1 MLLMLI
7 LNNQTAMLLRQAIL
21 VLSVPSFGAAAN
33 NICIKRAAFVV
44 SRPRSA
50 VVPATRM
57 FSTTGDAN
65 ANNNDDATMLTMA
78 ADVTET
84 IRSQSHGQMAK
95 LISASA
101 DDGCPMVSQLL
112 TSTEDV
118 AQYLES
124 NVDAILFDCDGVL
137 YRGTDPIPNA
147 AQALSSLVLAG
158 KQIFF
163 CTNNAGSN
171 REQLRDKLASLLGME
186 DGQLTREKMVTSSY
200 SAARYLQREL
210 LGGTG
215 GTGTKRSSDGDK
227 NSASTARIP
236 RVHVI
241 GTEGL
246 KSEISSAGFQVQG
259 GQTDPY
265 EPSNTRCGM
274 SREELGAY
282 PFPPAATEDDDGK
295 YRIDAFVVGLD
306 NEFNYRKLCIANVLM
321 QRNPNALFVS
331 TNEDAFDLVGVDA
344 RHLPGNGA
352 LVKALEH
359 CSQRKAVCVGKP
371 SPLLAELIAKE
382 HNLDPSRTLFV
393 GDRLDTDVRFGV
405 ESGMQSALVLTG
417 CTTSEKIV
425 AMCKETKGKGTE
437 EEPMPTIIFP
447 HMGQMMMEG
456 GR

>member
-1 MLLMLI
+1 VTVGLSATV
-7 LNNQTAMLLRQAIL
+7 TAATSMLLRQAIL
-21 VLSVPSFGAAAN
+21 ALSVPSLGAAAN
-33 NICIKRAAFVV
+33 TNRAAFVV

-50 VVPATRM
+50 AVVSATRM
-57 FSTTGDAN
+57 FSTAGGADAN
-65 ANNNDDATMLTMA
+65 NINDDAASILTTA

-84 IRSQSHGQMAK
+84 IRSQSHEQMTN

-101 DDGCPMVSQLL
+101 EDDCPIVSQLL
-112 TSTEDV
+112 TSAADV
-118 AQYLES
+118 TQYLES

-147 AQALSSLVLAG
+147 AQALSSLVSAG

-171 REQLRDKLASLLGME
+171 REQLRDKLASLLAME
-186 DGQLTREKMVTSSY
+186 DKLTKEQMVTSSY
-200 SAARYLQREL
+200 SAARFLQREL
-210 LGGTG
+210 LGG
-215 GTGTKRSSDGDK
+215 D
-227 NSASTARIP
+227 NSAGTARIP

-241 GTEGL
+241 GTAGL
-246 KSEISSAGFQVQG
+246 KSEITSAGFQVQG

-274 SREELGAY
+274 SREELAAY
-282 PFPPAATEDDDGK
+282 PFPPAVTKDDDGED
-295 YRIDAFVVGLD
+295 RIDAFVVGLD

-371 SPLLAELIAKE
+371 SPLLAELIAKD
-382 HNLDPSRTLFV
+382 HNLDPNRTLFV

-417 CTTSEKIV
+417 CTTSEKVVDI
-425 AMCKETKGKGTE
+425 CKETKGNGTE
-437 EEPMPTIIFP
+437 EEPMPTIIFA
-447 HMGQMMMEG
+447 HMGEMMLLEDACKDA
-456 GR
+456 